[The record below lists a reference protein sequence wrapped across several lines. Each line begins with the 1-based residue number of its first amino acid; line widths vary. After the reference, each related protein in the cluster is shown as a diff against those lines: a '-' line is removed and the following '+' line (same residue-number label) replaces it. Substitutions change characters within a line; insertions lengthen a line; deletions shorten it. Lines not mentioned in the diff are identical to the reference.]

1 MSTATIRRSGAAET
15 RALHRSRACDSARA
29 VTVSVMRART
39 AVDHAL
45 LALWGWGAVGLV
57 SVSTV
62 VAAALA
68 IIGILVTRRPWPGDV
83 VGAVWGRF
91 VVKVCG
97 IRIEIEG
104 TEHIDPRRAYVLI
117 ANHLSN
123 LDVIATLAA
132 VPLPI
137 HFVAKQELLRVP
149 VFGRALRMSNHIV
162 IDRSKPDEAIARI
175 NERVAGQ
182 LGNAFGILF
191 FGEGTRSPDGKVH
204 VFKKGGVTLALHT
217 GLPIIPVSISGTRKF
232 LPKGS
237 LRIHPGGR
245 VKIVLGA
252 LIETR
257 GRSVEEREALNEQV
271 RIRVV
276 AGYIEDY

>member
-1 MSTATIRRSGAAET
+1 
-15 RALHRSRACDSARA
+15 
-29 VTVSVMRART
+29 MRAR
-39 AVDHAL
+39 ACVDHAL

-68 IIGILVTRRPWPGDV
+68 IIGILVTRRPWPGDM
-83 VGAVWGRF
+83 VGSVWGRF
-91 VVKVCG
+91 VAKVCG

-162 IDRSKPDEAIARI
+162 IDRSKPEDAIARI

-191 FGEGTRSPDGKVH
+191 FAEGTRSPDGKVH
-204 VFKKGGVTLALHT
+204 AFKKGGVTLALHT

-237 LRIHPGGR
+237 MRIHPGGR
-245 VKIVLGA
+245 AKIVLGA
-252 LIETR
+252 PIETR
-257 GRSVEEREALNEQV
+257 GRSIDEREALNEQV

>member
-1 MSTATIRRSGAAET
+1 
-15 RALHRSRACDSARA
+15 
-29 VTVSVMRART
+29 MRARA
-39 AVDHAL
+39 AVDRAL
-45 LALWGWGAVGLV
+45 SALWGWGALGLA
-57 SVSTV
+57 SMSTV

-68 IIGILVTRRPWPGDV
+68 IVGILVTRRPWPGDV
-83 VGAVWGRF
+83 VGRAWGRF
-91 VVKVCG
+91 VAKVCG
-97 IRIEIEG
+97 IHIEIEG
-104 TEHIDPRRAYVLI
+104 TEHIEQRRAYVLI

-149 VFGRALRMSNHIV
+149 VFGRALQMSNHII
-162 IDRSKPDEAIARI
+162 IDRSKPEDAIARI

-182 LGNAFGILF
+182 LGDAFGILF
-191 FGEGTRSPDGKVH
+191 FAEGTRSPDGKVH
-204 VFKKGGVTLALHT
+204 AFKKGGVTLALQT

-237 LRIHPGGR
+237 MRIHPGGR
-245 VKIVLGA
+245 AKIVLGA
-252 LIETR
+252 PIETR

>member
-1 MSTATIRRSGAAET
+1 
-15 RALHRSRACDSARA
+15 
-29 VTVSVMRART
+29 MRAR
-39 AVDHAL
+39 ACVDHAL
-45 LALWGWGAVGLV
+45 LALWGCGAVGLV
-57 SVSTV
+57 SVSAV
-62 VAAALA
+62 VAGALA
-68 IIGILVTRRPWPGDV
+68 IIGILVTRRPWAGDT
-83 VGAVWGRF
+83 VGSLWGRF
-91 VVKVCG
+91 VAKVCG

-104 TEHIDPRRAYVLI
+104 TEHIDPRCAYVLI

-137 HFVAKQELLRVP
+137 HFVAKQELLRIP

-162 IDRSKPDEAIARI
+162 IDRSQPEDAIGRI

-191 FGEGTRSPDGKVH
+191 FAEGTRSPDGKVH
-204 VFKKGGVTLALHT
+204 AFKKGGVTLALHT

-237 LRIHPGGR
+237 MRIHPGGR
-245 VKIVLGA
+245 AKIVLGA
-252 LIETR
+252 PIETR
-257 GRSVEEREALNEQV
+257 GRSLDEREALNEQV
-271 RIRVV
+271 RSRVV